1 MSISLAKNTTLFSS
15 KQVLTHKEATEYIHK
30 HFGYTPKTANQTLYN
45 WTTTGAIPCQ
55 LVRGKRH
62 YALSDILKFSTPKDR
77 RRMILVA
84 KWKRA
89 RGLYAEF
96 DQYAKS
102 KYDTVGEKQRKEAM
116 FAEALKPVPA
126 IQEDLM
132 LQQMETYTEQP
143 ELPLDP
149 VDRLNSLPI
158 EERRKVFA
166 EEYISAKDILRNYRT
181 DAKQLARL
189 ARDKKLDRIT
199 VRCTKTN
206 QARYAY
212 PREQI
217 TKLFKDRNSVLHSS
231 TGSEVFI

>member
-1 MSISLAKNTTLFSS
+1 MSISLAKNPTLFSS

-30 HFGYTPKTANQTLYN
+30 HFGYTPKAAYQTLYN

-55 LVRGKRH
+55 LVRGKRQ
-62 YALSDILKFSTPKDR
+62 YALSDILKFSTPQDR
-77 RRMILVA
+77 RRMMLVA
-84 KWKRA
+84 KWNRA
-89 RGLYAEF
+89 RGLYAES

-102 KYDTVGEKQRKEAM
+102 KYDQVEEKQRKEAM

-126 IQEDLM
+126 IEEDLM
-132 LQQMETYTEQP
+132 LKQMKNYTEQP

-166 EEYISAKDILRNYRT
+166 EEFMNAREVLKNYRT
-181 DAKQLARL
+181 DAKQLAKL
-189 ARDKKLDRIT
+189 ARDNKLDRIT
-199 VRCTKTN
+199 VRCIKTN

-212 PREQI
+212 PRKQI
-217 TKLFKDRNSVLHSS
+217 TKLFKLRNSVESA
-231 TGSEVFI
+231 VFI

>member
-1 MSISLAKNTTLFSS
+1 MSISLAKNPTLFSS
-15 KQVLTHKEATEYIHK
+15 KQVLTRAEAIQYLHK
-30 HFGYTPKTANQTLYN
+30 HMGYTVNSANFSLNY
-45 WTTTGAIPCQ
+45 WTSIKAIPSQ
-55 LVRGKRH
+55 LREKRRY
-62 YALSDILKFSTPKDR
+62 YALSDLLKFSDPEDR
-77 RRMILVA
+77 RRLVRVA
-84 KWKRA
+84 KWKRVKD
-89 RGLYAEF
+89 LYEEF
-96 DQYAKS
+96 AK
-102 KYDTVGEKQRKEAM
+102 VEEKQRKEAL
-116 FAEALKPVPA
+116 FKAALEPIPEIEK
-126 IQEDLM
+126 DLM
-132 LQQMETYTEQP
+132 LQQMKTYTEQP
-143 ELPLDP
+143 ELPFDP

-199 VRCTKTN
+199 VRCIKTN

-212 PREQI
+212 PKEQI